1 MRALDAPAR
10 WVSRRLRDTSLSPGA
25 WVGVVMVALALG
37 VALFGP
43 FFAPYPPDAIF
54 GVAFGKPSSQHLL
67 GLDFVGRD
75 ALSRFLWGGRTAI
88 FIALAGTIA
97 GVVVGI
103 VIGTVSAYRRGWF
116 DEVFGRL
123 TDLTL
128 AFPALIF
135 ALLLLA
141 AFGSSIP
148 IVVVAIAVTTVPGV
162 TRIARAAALEVV
174 DLPYVEAAR
183 ARGEHIL
190 YVMGREILPNIRRPL
205 LVDFGLRVTASIL
218 LVAALSFLG
227 LGLKPPAADWGLMIG
242 ENRIALTVQPWPVIV
257 PIVAIAFITIGIN
270 LLLDGYRRHTGAW
283 RVAQTTETTSAV

>member
-1 MRALDAPAR
+1 MIRIARARR
-10 WVSRRLRDTSLSPGA
+10 WMSRRIRRIDLSAGA
-25 WVGVVMVALALG
+25 WVGAVMVAAALG

-54 GVAFGKPSSQHLL
+54 GAAFAKPSSQHLL

-75 ALSRFLWGGRTAI
+75 AFSRFLWGGRTAI
-88 FIALAGTIA
+88 FIALIGTIV

-103 VIGTVSAYRRGWF
+103 LIGTASAYWRGWF
-116 DEVFGRL
+116 DEIFGRL

-148 IVVVAIAVTTVPGV
+148 VVVIALAITTVPGV

-183 ARGEHIL
+183 ARGERIH

-205 LVDFGLRVTASIL
+205 LVDFGLRLTASIL

-257 PIVAIAFITIGIN
+257 PIIAIAFITIGIN
-270 LLLDGYRRHTGAW
+270 LLLDGYRRRLGAW
-283 RVAQTTETTSAV
+283 RARETTETTSAV

>member
-1 MRALDAPAR
+1 MKR
-10 WVSRRLRDTSLSPGA
+10 VRRIDLS
-25 WVGVVMVALALG
+25 VGGWIGLVMVLLALG

-54 GVAFGKPSSQHLL
+54 GAAFAKPSSQHLL

-88 FIALAGTIA
+88 FIALLGTVIGA
-97 GVVVGI
+97 VVGI
-103 VIGTVSAYRRGWF
+103 LLGIASAYRRGWF
-116 DEVFGRL
+116 DEVFGRF
-123 TDLTL
+123 TDLML

-141 AFGSSIP
+141 AFGSSVP
-148 IVVVAIAVTTVPGV
+148 VVVVALAVTTAPGV
-162 TRIARAAALEVV
+162 MRIARAAALEVV

-183 ARGEHIL
+183 ARGERIH
-190 YVMGREILPNIRRPL
+190 YVLGREILPNIRRPV
-205 LVDFGLRVTASIL
+205 LVDFGLRLTASIL

-242 ENRIALTVQPWPVIV
+242 ENRVALTVQPWPVVV

-270 LLLDGYRRHTGAW
+270 LLLDGYRRRMGTW
-283 RVAQTTETTSAV
+283 RARERTETTSAV

>member
-1 MRALDAPAR
+1 MMGRIRSGVPN
-10 WVSRRLRDTSLSPGA
+10 LSPGA
-25 WVGVVMVALALG
+25 WVGLAMVALAIG
-37 VALFGP
+37 VAIFGP

-54 GVAFGKPSSQHLL
+54 GAAFANPSSQHLL

-75 ALSRFLWGGRTAI
+75 VLSRFLWGGRTAI
-88 FIALAGTIA
+88 FIALIGTVA
-97 GVVVGI
+97 GVVLGI
-103 VIGTVSAYRRGWF
+103 AIGTMSAYLRGWF
-116 DEVFGRL
+116 DEIFGRL
-123 TDLTL
+123 TDLML

-141 AFGSSIP
+141 AFGSSVT
-148 IVVVAIAVTTVPGV
+148 VVVIAIAVTTVPGV

-183 ARGEHIL
+183 ARGERIR

-257 PIVAIAFITIGIN
+257 PIIAIAFITIGIN
-270 LLLDGYRRHTGAW
+270 LVLDGYRRRVDVW
-283 RVAQTTETTSAV
+283 RVKDTSETTIAV

>member
-1 MRALDAPAR
+1 
-10 WVSRRLRDTSLSPGA
+10 
-25 WVGVVMVALALG
+25 MVAIALG
-37 VALFGP
+37 IALVGP
-43 FFAPYPPDAIF
+43 FFAPYPPDAIL
-54 GVAFGKPSSQHLL
+54 GAAFAPPSSQHLL

-88 FIALAGTIA
+88 FVALIGTVA
-97 GVVVGI
+97 GVMVGI
-103 VIGTVSAYRRGWF
+103 VIGIVSAYTRGWF

-141 AFGSSIP
+141 AFGSSVP
-148 IVVVAIAVTTVPGV
+148 LVVIALAVTTTPGV
-162 TRIARAAALEVV
+162 TRIARAASLEIV

-183 ARGEHIL
+183 ARGESFRHII
-190 YVMGREILPNIRRPL
+190 GREILPNIRRPL
-205 LVDFGLRVTASIL
+205 LVDFGLRLTASIL

-257 PIVAIAFITIGIN
+257 PILAIAFITIGIN
-270 LLLDGYRRHTGAW
+270 LVLDGYRRRLGAW
-283 RVAQTTETTSAV
+283 RINENSETTSAV

>member
-1 MRALDAPAR
+1 MKRIRSID
-10 WVSRRLRDTSLSPGA
+10 LS
-25 WVGVVMVALALG
+25 VGGWIGLVMVLLALG

-54 GVAFGKPSSQHLL
+54 GAAFAKPSSQHLL

-88 FIALAGTIA
+88 FIALLGTVFGA
-97 GVVVGI
+97 VVGI
-103 VIGTVSAYRRGWF
+103 LLGIASAYRRGWF
-116 DEVFGRL
+116 DELFGRF
-123 TDLTL
+123 TDLML

-141 AFGSSIP
+141 AFGSSVP
-148 IVVVAIAVTTVPGV
+148 VVVVALAITTAPGV
-162 TRIARAAALEVV
+162 MRIARAAALEVV

-183 ARGEHIL
+183 ARGERIH
-190 YVMGREILPNIRRPL
+190 YVLGREILPNIRRPV
-205 LVDFGLRVTASIL
+205 LVDFGLRLTASIL

-242 ENRIALTVQPWPVIV
+242 ENRVALTVQPWPVVV

-270 LLLDGYRRHTGAW
+270 LLLDGYRRRMGTW
-283 RVAQTTETTSAV
+283 RVRERTETTSAV

>member
-1 MRALDAPAR
+1 M
-10 WVSRRLRDTSLSPGA
+10 GA
-25 WVGVVMVALALG
+25 VMVALALG
-37 VALFGP
+37 VALVGP

-54 GVAFGKPSSQHLL
+54 GAAFAKPSSQHLL

-75 ALSRFLWGGRTAI
+75 VLSRFLWGGRTAI
-88 FIALAGTIA
+88 FIALIGTVV

-103 VIGTVSAYRRGWF
+103 VIGTASAYWRGWF
-116 DEVFGRL
+116 DEIFGRL
-123 TDLTL
+123 TDLAL

-141 AFGSSIP
+141 
-148 IVVVAIAVTTVPGV
+148 TVPGV

-183 ARGEHIL
+183 ALGERIH

-205 LVDFGLRVTASIL
+205 LVDFGLRLTASIL

-257 PIVAIAFITIGIN
+257 PIIAIAFITIGIN
-270 LLLDGYRRHTGAW
+270 LLLDGYRRRLGAW
-283 RVAQTTETTSAV
+283 RARETTETTSAV